1 MLKIKDSVD
10 LKELE
15 KFGFKYE
22 KKKYYIETAR
32 DLMYSETDGAV
43 FPVNKRLAIYV
54 NVNDRKIIITKNIV
68 CWQNQSKVD
77 VLFDLIQA
85 GLVEKVGGGK

>member
-1 MLKIKDSVD
+1 MLKIKDNVD
-10 LKELE
+10 LEELK

-32 DLMYSETDGAV
+32 DLMDSETNAV
-43 FPVNKRLAIYV
+43 FPVSKRFAIYV
-54 NVNDRKIIITKNIV
+54 NVNDRKVTITKNIV

-77 VLFDLIQA
+77 VIFDLIKA
-85 GLVEKVGGGK
+85 DFIEKV

>member
-22 KKKYYIETAR
+22 KQKYYIETAR
-32 DLMYSETDGAV
+32 DLMPSETTEAV
-43 FPVNKRLAIYV
+43 FPVSKRFAIYIS
-54 NVNDRKIIITKNIV
+54 VNDRKITITKNIV

-77 VLFDLIQA
+77 VLFDLIQE
-85 GLVEKVGGGK
+85 GLVEKVSD